1 MYLTKIATSLIGG
14 AVLLEDTG
22 SSDIFLPVCSCNFG
36 MQEDGFEWK
45 VLRASEKLE
54 RNNLFCTYQFF
65 VCHGILRSAAKRGS
79 CVFLMRY
86 KYKKGG
92 ASCQGCAAFLRGRV
106 RFLGVINS

>member
-1 MYLTKIATSLIGG
+1 MAFSVLSICFNWNAGSRKRKAWKTPCISSGSITAAALMYLTKIATSLIGG

-54 RNNLFCTYQFF
+54 RNNLFCTYVLCGF
-65 VCHGILRSAAKRGS
+65 VCTGI
-79 CVFLMRY
+79 
-86 KYKKGG
+86 
-92 ASCQGCAAFLRGRV
+92 
-106 RFLGVINS
+106 I

>member
-1 MYLTKIATSLIGG
+1 MYLTKIATSLIWG

-54 RNNLFCTYQFF
+54 RNNLFCTYVLCGF
-65 VCHGILRSAAKRGS
+65 VCTGI
-79 CVFLMRY
+79 
-86 KYKKGG
+86 
-92 ASCQGCAAFLRGRV
+92 
-106 RFLGVINS
+106 I

>member
-1 MYLTKIATSLIGG
+1 MAFSVLSICFNWNAGSRKAWKTPCISSGSITAAALMYLTKIATSLIGG

-54 RNNLFCTYQFF
+54 RNNLFCTYVLCGF
-65 VCHGILRSAAKRGS
+65 VCTGI
-79 CVFLMRY
+79 
-86 KYKKGG
+86 
-92 ASCQGCAAFLRGRV
+92 
-106 RFLGVINS
+106 I